1 MAKRKDRNFDGKMR
15 EKANNV
21 FQALQVNLQAKATR
35 TALTLTEFI
44 ESQKAAGVADDVLER
59 VLLEDLT
66 TGGRIFGEFNR
77 GLGLDISG
85 RLSQLSNEAT
95 QVELGVEDDT
105 EMTWIAALVNT
116 CPDCL
121 PRHGQ
126 TDTLANW
133 ELAGKPGTG
142 WSVCRTNCQCQLL
155 PASDVKNRPELK
167 EPLQRKRSN

>member
-1 MAKRKDRNFDGKMR
+1 MAKRKDDFNSKMR
-15 EKANNV
+15 RKANDV
-21 FQALQVNLQAKATR
+21 FQALQINLQAKASR

-77 GLGLDISG
+77 GLGLDIPG

-95 QVELGVEDDT
+95 KVELGVDDDT
-105 EMTWIAALVNT
+105 ELTWVAAMVNT

-121 PRHGQ
+121 SRHGQ
-126 TDTLANW
+126 TDTARNW
-133 ELAGKPGTG
+133 ELAGEPGTG
-142 WSVCRTNCQCQLL
+142 WSVCRTSCQCKLL
-155 PASDVKNRPELK
+155 PASDVKDRPELK
-167 EPLQRKRSN
+167 QPLQRKRSN